1 MSIRVGVVGA
11 RGRMGRLVCE
21 AVAAESDLALVAEVN
36 RGEPLALLPERSCDV
51 VVDFTNPDAVKGNA
65 RWYVENDLHAIIG
78 TSGLGQDDLK
88 ELEALIERHGR
99 RSNLMVIPNFNVSGA
114 LMHYFTLVAA
124 KYLPDAE
131 ITEMTHA
138 RKADAPSGTAIA
150 TAQAIAAAR
159 TMAPVPPFGREHVPG
174 ARGAEVDGVRVHS
187 IRLPGL
193 IAHQEVIFG
202 GPGQALTIRQDSF
215 DRAGFMPG
223 ILLAIRNIAQYPGIT
238 LGLGPLLGLPAV
250 SGE

>member
-21 AVAAESDLALVAEVN
+21 AVRAEADLALVAEVT
-36 RGEPLALLPERSCDV
+36 RGEPLALLGERSCNV
-51 VVDFTNPDAVKGNA
+51 VVDFTSPEVVAGNT
-65 RWYVENDLHAIIG
+65 RWYVENGLHAIIG
-78 TSGLGQDDLK
+78 TSGLSADQLQDLG
-88 ELEALIERHGR
+88 ALIETRGR
-99 RSNLMVIPNFNVSGA
+99 RSNLMVIPNFAVSGA

-159 TMAPVPPFGREHVPG
+159 THAPVPPFGREHVPG
-174 ARGAEVDGVRVHS
+174 ARGADVDGVRVHS
-187 IRLPGL
+187 IRLPGF
-193 IAHQEVIFG
+193 IAHQEVMFG

-223 ILLAIRNIAQYPGIT
+223 VILAIRNIARYPGIT
-238 LGLGPLLGLPAV
+238 VGLGPLLDLPRT
-250 SGE
+250 